1 LNLKEV
7 SKDDL
12 IKYFDL
18 QSRKSKIQTK
28 PNVPHNFLIQKSK

>member
-18 QSRKSKIQTK
+18 QSRKPRYK
-28 PNVPHNFLIQKSK
+28 PSQMYHTTF